1 LIHYLVIFIV
11 LLNPAA
17 PRISFGAAGDILLD
31 RGTRANILRHGVDFP
46 FEEVAGLIRGF
57 DLAYANLESPVS
69 SRGRSTGK
77 LYCFRGDTNFFTGV
91 QNAGFDII
99 SIANNHTIDWGQTA
113 FFDTKDIIEDRGLI
127 PVGFSSAGAAPAP
140 VIVEKNG
147 LRFAFFAAVGF
158 PLRGVV
164 WPLSLSGPCQAD
176 SAALADAVRK
186 IRPDVD
192 FVVVGMHWGEEYVY
206 RPMAE
211 NVRWAHLLV
220 DAGADLIIGSHPHIL
235 QSIEV
240 YKDRLILY
248 SLGNFVYDQH
258 KTYQRQSGV
267 FACVFRKGAIDSAA
281 FIPAFLN
288 DFRPG
293 LVQGKDFD
301 SIAAR
306 MKEISMDY
314 HARFRAGG
322 DRLFITDEAAGE
334 QYPVPIVRRKLYGRN
349 CVVYCRRVEFGRDY
363 GPDELSLRPD
373 EVIKDAAFIK
383 DAFNPALA
391 LIAGPRSQG
400 RDRLMLLWID
410 PDGIR
415 PEPSPRQ
422 DLRPWKIVSL
432 DLDADSTSELCAAG
446 LKKEP
451 FQSTYADYLF
461 VYEWRDRRLVLKS
474 RGARF
479 PLPLLGFAFLDM
491 NADGLQELITLESAG
506 SADGRDVNAYQWCG
520 HGFYGFK
527 SLSRSW
533 PDQRLTESGI
543 RKLLAEKKSF

>member
-1 LIHYLVIFIV
+1 LIPYLIIFIV
-11 LLNPAA
+11 LQNPAA
-17 PRISFGAAGDILLD
+17 PRVSFGAVGDILLD
-31 RGTRANILRHGVDFP
+31 RGTRASIRQHGVDFP
-46 FEEVAGLIRGF
+46 FEAVAGLIRGF

-127 PVGFSSAGAAPAP
+127 PVGFASAAAAAPAP
-140 VIVEKNG
+140 VMIEKNG
-147 LRFAFFAAVGF
+147 LRFAFFAGVGA
-158 PLRGVV
+158 PLRGVI

-176 SAALADAVRK
+176 SAALAASVRE

-192 FVVVGMHWGEEYVY
+192 FVICGMHWGEEYVY

-220 DAGADLIIGSHPHIL
+220 DAGADLIVGSHPHIL

-258 KTYQRQSGV
+258 KTYQRQSGI
-267 FACVFRKGAIDSAA
+267 FTCVFRKGKIDSAA

-322 DRLFITDEAAGE
+322 DRLFITDEAARD
-334 QYPVPIVRRKLYGRN
+334 QYPVPIARRKLYGRN
-349 CVVYCRRVEFGRDY
+349 CVVHCRRVEFDRGY

-373 EVIKDAAFIK
+373 EVIKDAAFIP
-383 DAFNPALA
+383 DNFNPALA
-391 LIAGPRSQG
+391 LIAGPRSQN
-400 RDRLMLLWID
+400 RNRLVLLLIE
-410 PDGIR
+410 PAGIR
-415 PEPSPRQ
+415 SEPSPRQ

-432 DLDADSTSELCAAG
+432 DLDADSTFEICAAG

-451 FQSTYADYLF
+451 FQSTYANYLF

-474 RGARF
+474 RGAKFPF
-479 PLPLLGFAFLDM
+479 PLLDFACLDI
-491 NADGLQELITLESAG
+491 NADGLQELIALENAG
-506 SADGRDVNAYQWCG
+506 STEGHDVNAYQWCG
-520 HGFYGFK
+520 HGFYGYK
-527 SLSRSW
+527 TLSRAW
-533 PDQRLTESGI
+533 TDNWLNEKDV
-543 RKLLAEKKSF
+543 RKLLTKE